1 MMMNVR
7 QLAHN
12 LIAAGLLSLGLVAH
26 AADLP
31 GNGIKVHPLQ
41 TSTAEET
48 FQTMLVSRAM
58 QKLGCDV
65 QPIQEVDYPAA
76 HIAIANGDATF
87 MANHWD
93 PLHVDFYNNAGA
105 DKLVKLGSYV
115 SNAAQG

>member
-1 MMMNVR
+1 
-7 QLAHN
+7 
-12 LIAAGLLSLGLVAH
+12 
-26 AADLP
+26 
-31 GNGIKVHPLQ
+31 
-41 TSTAEET
+41 
-48 FQTMLVSRAM
+48 M

>member
-1 MMMNVR
+1 MMMNTR
-7 QLAHN
+7 N
-12 LIAAGLLSLGLVAH
+12 FTRTLIASGLLTLGLAVHA

-31 GNGIKVHPLQ
+31 GKGVKVQPLQ

-58 QKLGCDV
+58 EKLGFEA
-65 QPIQEVDYPAA
+65 QPIKEVDYPAA

-93 PLHVDFYNNAGA
+93 PLHADFYKNAGG
-105 DKLVKLGSYV
+105 DSKL
-115 SNAAQG
+115 